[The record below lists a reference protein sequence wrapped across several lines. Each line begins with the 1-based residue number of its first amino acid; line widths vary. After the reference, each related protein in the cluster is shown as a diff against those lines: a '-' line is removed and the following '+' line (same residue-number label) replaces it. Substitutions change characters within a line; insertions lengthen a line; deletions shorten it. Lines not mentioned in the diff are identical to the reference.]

1 MVTLSS
7 GVAAVIGVVVGA
19 LVAWVLT
26 RGAGSRRVA
35 EARGA
40 QAQQLGAAE
49 ARLDET
55 AVRLADL
62 SGRLRVREQDIE
74 RLQIRVSGLA
84 AEKARLE
91 GDLAAAVDRNA
102 LLRTAEE
109 TLRDAFRSLAS
120 EALQQNSESVLR
132 LARATLGE
140 MQTRAVAD
148 LDKRQQSISEVVK
161 PLVETLH
168 QVDAKLGQVEMDRAT
183 TTAKLDEQIRTLGA
197 GLTVLNGQTGD
208 LVKALRQPH
217 VRGHWGELQLKRVVE
232 LAGMLEHCDF
242 FEQHTATS
250 ADGRFRPDLI
260 VRLPGAKQIVVDA
273 KAPLAAYLES
283 IDAPDDQTRAARL
296 ADHARQ
302 VREHMTKLASKA
314 YWNQFGATPEF
325 VVMFLP
331 GEAFFS
337 AALQHDSSLIEFG
350 AAERVVPA
358 SPTTLIAL
366 LKAVAYGWRQ
376 ERIAE
381 NAEQISVLGR
391 DLYNRVLA
399 MASHFD
405 EVRRGLERAVDA
417 YNKSVASLETRVL
430 PAARKFKELGAA
442 PPGADI
448 DELKA
453 VQTSPRTLQSP
464 DLAPLLDIVEAET
477 LDSLT
482 LPPDAA
488 LTSRGDDSGQW

>member
-1 MVTLSS
+1 MLTLSP
-7 GVAAVIGVVVGA
+7 GFALIAGIALGGLLAWLLAHAAGA
-19 LVAWVLT
+19 
-26 RGAGSRRVA
+26 RRMA
-35 EARGA
+35 EARATQAA
-40 QAQQLGAAE
+40 QLAAAE
-49 ARLDET
+49 ARLTET
-55 AVRLADL
+55 AARVADL
-62 SGRLRVREQDIE
+62 DDRLRVREQDLE
-74 RLQIRVSGLA
+74 RLRVRASDLG

-102 LLRTAEE
+102 LLKTAEE
-109 TLRDAFRSLAS
+109 TLREAFRALAS
-120 EALQQNSESVLR
+120 EALQQNSESMIR

-148 LDKRQQSISEVVK
+148 LDKRQQSITEVIR
-161 PLVETLH
+161 PLVDTLQ
-168 QVDAKLGQVEMDRAT
+168 QVDVKLGQVEVDRAT
-183 TTAKLDEQIRTLGA
+183 TTAKLDEQIRALGA
-197 GLTVLNGQTGD
+197 GLSALNGQTGD

-232 LAGMLEHCDF
+232 LAGMVDHCDF
-242 FEQHTATS
+242 LEQQTAES
-250 ADGRFRPDLI
+250 PEGRFRPDLI
-260 VRLPGAKQIVVDA
+260 VKLPGGKQIVVDA
-273 KAPLAAYLES
+273 KAPLVAYLES
-283 IDAPDDQTRAARL
+283 IEADDATRAARL

-302 VREHMTKLASKA
+302 VRDHMTKLASKA
-314 YWNQFGATPEF
+314 YWNQFVATPEF

-337 AALQHDSSLIEFG
+337 AALQHDPSLIEFG

-381 NAEQISVLGR
+381 NAEQISALGR
-391 DLYNRVLA
+391 ELYNRVLA

-417 YNKSVASLETRVL
+417 YNRSVGSLESRVL

-442 PPGADI
+442 PGAEI
-448 DELKA
+448 DELKP
-453 VQTSPRTLQSP
+453 VQAAARTLQSA
-464 DLAPLLDIVEAET
+464 DLAPLLGIVEPET
-477 LDSLT
+477 LDRVAI
-482 LPPDAA
+482 PPDAA
-488 LTSRGDDSGQW
+488 LSTRGDDGGRW